1 MTLRCILINTIKT
14 KACLNKMIKKIK
26 GGYKL
31 VSKTT
36 GRNLGTAK
44 AKAGIEK
51 REKQVNYFKYIASKK
66 KK

>member
-1 MTLRCILINTIKT
+1 
-14 KACLNKMIKKIK
+14 MIKKIK

-36 GRNLGTAK
+36 GRNLGAAK
-44 AKAGIEK
+44 TLAGIKK
-51 REKQVNYFKYIASKK
+51 REAQVEMFKHMKK

>member
-1 MTLRCILINTIKT
+1 
-14 KACLNKMIKKIK
+14 MIRKVK

-44 AKAGIEK
+44 TKAGILK
-51 REKQVNYFKYIASKK
+51 REREVQMFKHMATNKK
-66 KK
+66 K

>member
-1 MTLRCILINTIKT
+1 MAQTTKT
-14 KACLNKMIKKIK
+14 KKIMIKKTK

-44 AKAGIEK
+44 TKAGIIK
-51 REKQVNYFKYIASKK
+51 REKQVEMFKHMAANKK
-66 KK
+66 K

>member
-1 MTLRCILINTIKT
+1 
-14 KACLNKMIKKIK
+14 MIKKIK

-44 AKAGIEK
+44 TKEVIAK
-51 REKQVNYFKYIASKK
+51 REKQISYFKYLASKNK
-66 KK
+66 K

>member
-1 MTLRCILINTIKT
+1 MTLKYISINTLKT
-14 KACLNKMIKKIK
+14 KEYLNKMIKKIK

-44 AKAGIEK
+44 TKAGIEK
-51 REKQVNYFKYIASKK
+51 REKQVQYFKYIASKK
-66 KK
+66 K

>member
-1 MTLRCILINTIKT
+1 MIRKT
-14 KACLNKMIKKIK
+14 K

-31 VSKTT
+31 TSKTT

-44 AKAGIEK
+44 TLAGIKK
-51 REKQVNYFKYIASKK
+51 REAQVEMFKHMAANKK

>member
-1 MTLRCILINTIKT
+1 
-14 KACLNKMIKKIK
+14 MIKKIK
-26 GGYKL
+26 GGYQL

-44 AKAGIEK
+44 TKAGIIK
-51 REKQVNYFKYIASKK
+51 REKQVQMFKHMKK

>member
-1 MTLRCILINTIKT
+1 
-14 KACLNKMIKKIK
+14 MIKKTA

-44 AKAGIEK
+44 TKVGIEK
-51 REKQVNYFKYIASKK
+51 REKQVNYFKYLASKK

>member
-1 MTLRCILINTIKT
+1 
-14 KACLNKMIKKIK
+14 MIKKIK
-26 GGYKL
+26 GGYQL

-44 AKAGIEK
+44 TKEGIAK
-51 REKQVNYFKYIASKK
+51 REKQVNYFRYLASKK

>member
-1 MTLRCILINTIKT
+1 MTIK
-14 KACLNKMIKKIK
+14 KVK

-44 AKAGIEK
+44 TKAGIIK
-51 REKQVNYFKYIASKK
+51 RERQVQYFKTHPSKAGGK
-66 KK
+66 KR

>member
-1 MTLRCILINTIKT
+1 
-14 KACLNKMIKKIK
+14 MIKKIK

-36 GRNLGTAK
+36 GKNLGTAK
-44 AKAGIEK
+44 TKEGIVK
-51 REKQVNYFKYIASKK
+51 REKQVNYFKYLASKK

>member
-1 MTLRCILINTIKT
+1 MISKT
-14 KACLNKMIKKIK
+14 K

-31 VSKTT
+31 TSKTT

-44 AKAGIEK
+44 TLSGIKK
-51 REKQVNYFKYIASKK
+51 REAEVKMFKHMAANKK

>member
-1 MTLRCILINTIKT
+1 
-14 KACLNKMIKKIK
+14 MIKKIK

-44 AKAGIEK
+44 TKEGIAK
-51 REKQVNYFKYIASKK
+51 REKQVSYFKYLASKNK
-66 KK
+66 K

>member
-1 MTLRCILINTIKT
+1 
-14 KACLNKMIKKIK
+14 MIKKIK

-44 AKAGIEK
+44 TKEGIAK
-51 REKQVNYFKYIASKK
+51 RERQISYFKYLASKK
-66 KK
+66 RK

>member
-1 MTLRCILINTIKT
+1 
-14 KACLNKMIKKIK
+14 MIKKIK

-44 AKAGIEK
+44 TKEGIEK
-51 REKQVNYFKYIASKK
+51 RRKQVEMFKHMKNKK
-66 KK
+66 

>member
-1 MTLRCILINTIKT
+1 
-14 KACLNKMIKKIK
+14 MIKKIK

-44 AKAGIEK
+44 TKEGIIK
-51 REKQVNYFKYIASKK
+51 REKQVNYFKHLNKK
-66 KK
+66 K

>member
-1 MTLRCILINTIKT
+1 
-14 KACLNKMIKKIK
+14 MIKKTA

-44 AKAGIEK
+44 TKAGIEK
-51 REKQVNYFKYIASKK
+51 RRKEVEMFKHMAANKK
-66 KK
+66 K